1 MIAREGYSNI
11 AFVLLFGVGISVA
24 AVFYIDH
31 WISWLVYSSALLLVI
46 FILFF
51 FRDPDRAAP
60 DDENLII
67 APADGKVVLVEEVKE
82 DIYIKGKATQISI
95 FLSPLDVHVNRL
107 PASGTIEY
115 VKYHPGV
122 YLMAWDE
129 RASSMNER
137 ADFGLKHRSGV
148 KIFFRQITGFLAR
161 RIVYH
166 ISEAERVKAGN
177 RFGMMKFGSRMD
189 VLVPEGVEVHVKKGD
204 RTVAGEST
212 LAKIKTAGDTKN
224 IDDQFPVSN
233 IQYPASRI

>member
-11 AFVLLFGVGISVA
+11 AFVLLLSIGISLLA
-24 AVFYIDH
+24 GLYINH
-31 WISWLVYSSALLLVI
+31 WTAYLIYAIALLLVV

-51 FRDPDRAAP
+51 FRDPDRVTP
-60 DDENLII
+60 DDDSLII
-67 APADGKVVLVEEVKE
+67 SPADGKVVMVREVEE

-95 FLSPLDVHVNRL
+95 FLSPMNVHVNRV

-137 ADFGLKHRSGV
+137 ADFGLKLNSGL

-161 RIVYH
+161 RIVYS
-166 ISEAERVKAGN
+166 ITETDRVKAGS

-189 VLVPEGVEVHVKKGD
+189 VLVPEEVQVMVREGD
-204 RTVAGEST
+204 HTVAGESI
-212 LAKIKTAGDTKN
+212 LGKIKVSDNTQN
-224 IDDQFPVSN
+224 QFSETN
-233 IQYPASRI
+233 SQTSASS

>member
-11 AFVLLFGVGISVA
+11 AFVVVFGIAISILGGL
-24 AVFYIDH
+24 YIEH
-31 WISWLVYSSALLLVI
+31 WIVNGIYALSLALVV

-51 FRDPDRAAP
+51 FRDPDRETP
-60 DDENLII
+60 DDDSLII
-67 APADGKVVLVEEVKE
+67 SPADGKVVMVKEVDE
-82 DIYIKGKATQISI
+82 DIYMKSKAIQISI
-95 FLSPLDVHVNRL
+95 FLSPLNVHVNRV

-137 ADFGLKHRSGV
+137 ADFGLKLNSGI

-161 RIVYH
+161 RIVYS
-166 ISEAERVKAGN
+166 ITEQDEVKAGS

-189 VLVPEGVEVHVKKGD
+189 VLVPGEVEVSVKEGD
-204 RTVAGEST
+204 RTVAGESV
-212 LAKIKTAGDTKN
+212 LGRIKKPERGEKSYSESQSQTS
-224 IDDQFPVSN
+224 VS
-233 IQYPASRI
+233 SE

>member
-11 AFVLLFGVGISVA
+11 AFVLLLSIGMSVLTG
-24 AVFYIDH
+24 FYIDH
-31 WISWLVYSSALLLVI
+31 WIAYLIYAVALLLVI

-51 FRDPDRAAP
+51 FRDPDRVTP
-60 DDENLII
+60 EDDSLII
-67 APADGKVVLVEEVKE
+67 SPADGKVVMVKEVEEE
-82 DIYIKGKATQISI
+82 IYLKGKATQISI
-95 FLSPLDVHVNRL
+95 FLSPMNVHVNRV

-137 ADFGLKHRSGV
+137 ADFGLKLNSGL

-161 RIVYH
+161 RIVYS
-166 ISEAERVKAGN
+166 ITETDRVKAGN

-189 VLVPEGVEVHVKKGD
+189 VLVPEEVQVMVREGD
-204 RTVAGEST
+204 HTVAGESI
-212 LAKIKTAGDTKN
+212 LGKIETSATTQN
-224 IDDQFPVSN
+224 QFSETN
-233 IQYPASRI
+233 SQTSATG

>member
-11 AFVLLFGVGISVA
+11 AFVLLFGLAASITAGFFAPPWLAYSVYFL
-24 AVFYIDH
+24 AVV
-31 WISWLVYSSALLLVI
+31 LVV

-51 FRDPDRAAP
+51 FRDPERVSP
-60 DDENLII
+60 DNEQLILS
-67 APADGKVVLVEEVKE
+67 PADGKVVQVQEVEEN
-82 DIYIKGKATQISI
+82 IYIKGKATQISI
-95 FLSPLDVHVNRL
+95 FLSPLDVHVNRV
-107 PASGTIEY
+107 PASGIIEY

-137 ADFGLKHRSGV
+137 ADFGLMHDSGI

-166 ISEAERVKAGN
+166 IKEGDSVQGGV

-189 VLVPEGVEVHVKKGD
+189 VLLPEGVSVKVQKGD
-204 RTVAGEST
+204 KTVAGESI
-212 LAKIKTAGDTKN
+212 LGKIRISADTDPRNRASNTAAG
-224 IDDQFPVSN
+224 
-233 IQYPASRI
+233 A

>member
-11 AFVLLFGVGISVA
+11 AFVLLVGIGISLLA
-24 AVFYIDH
+24 GLYIDH
-31 WISWLVYSSALLLVI
+31 WSVYLVYILAAVFAI

-51 FRDPDRAAP
+51 FRDPDRITP
-60 DDENLII
+60 DDESLII
-67 APADGKVVLVEEVKE
+67 SPADGTVVQVKEVEEE
-82 DIYIKGKATQISI
+82 IYIKEKATQISI

-137 ADFGLKHRSGV
+137 ADFGLKHPAGI

-161 RIVYH
+161 RIVYS
-166 ISEAERVKAGN
+166 ITEADRVKAGN

-189 VLVPEGVEVHVKKGD
+189 ILVPKEVEVRVKEGD
-204 RTVAGEST
+204 KTIAGESILGKIAISDNTESQT
-212 LAKIKTAGDTKN
+212 LKTNTQPTATG
-224 IDDQFPVSN
+224 
-233 IQYPASRI
+233 

>member
-11 AFVLLFGVGISVA
+11 AFVVVFGIAISILGGL
-24 AVFYIDH
+24 YIEH
-31 WISWLVYSSALLLVI
+31 WIVNGIYALSLALVV

-51 FRDPDRAAP
+51 FRDPDRETP
-60 DDENLII
+60 DDDSLII
-67 APADGKVVLVEEVKE
+67 SPADGKVVMVKEVEE
-82 DIYIKGKATQISI
+82 DIYMKSKAIQISI
-95 FLSPLDVHVNRL
+95 FLSPLNVHVNRV

-137 ADFGLKHRSGV
+137 ADFGLKLNSGI

-161 RIVYH
+161 RIVYS
-166 ISEAERVKAGN
+166 ITEQDEVKAGS

-189 VLVPEGVEVHVKKGD
+189 VLVPGEVEVSVKEGD
-204 RTVAGEST
+204 RTVAGESV
-212 LAKIKTAGDTKN
+212 LGRIKKPKRGEKSYSESQSQTS
-224 IDDQFPVSN
+224 VS
-233 IQYPASRI
+233 SE

>member
-11 AFVLLFGVGISVA
+11 AFVVVFGIAISILGGL
-24 AVFYIDH
+24 YIEH
-31 WISWLVYSSALLLVI
+31 WIVNGIYALSLALVV

-51 FRDPDRAAP
+51 FRDPDRETP
-60 DDENLII
+60 DDDSLII
-67 APADGKVVLVEEVKE
+67 SPADGKVVMVKEVDE
-82 DIYIKGKATQISI
+82 DIYMKSKAIQISI
-95 FLSPLDVHVNRL
+95 FLSPLNVHVNRV

-137 ADFGLKHRSGV
+137 ADFGLKLNSGI

-161 RIVYH
+161 RIVYS
-166 ISEAERVKAGN
+166 ITERDEVKAGS

-189 VLVPEGVEVHVKKGD
+189 VLVPGEVEVSVKEGD
-204 RTVAGEST
+204 RTVAGESV
-212 LAKIKTAGDTKN
+212 LGRIKKPKRGEKSYSESQSQTS
-224 IDDQFPVSN
+224 VS
-233 IQYPASRI
+233 SE

>member
-11 AFVLLFGVGISVA
+11 AFVLLLSIGISVLA
-24 AVFYIDH
+24 GLYINH
-31 WISWLVYSSALLLVI
+31 WIAYLIYAIALLLVI
-46 FILFF
+46 FIFFF
-51 FRDPDRAAP
+51 FRDPDRVTP
-60 DDENLII
+60 EDDSLII
-67 APADGKVVLVEEVKE
+67 SPADGKVVMVKEVEE

-95 FLSPLDVHVNRL
+95 FLSPMNVHINRV

-137 ADFGLKHRSGV
+137 ADFGLKLNSGL

-161 RIVYH
+161 RIVYS
-166 ISEAERVKAGN
+166 ITETDRVKAGS

-189 VLVPEGVEVHVKKGD
+189 VLVPEEVQVMVREGD
-204 RTVAGEST
+204 HTVAGESI
-212 LAKIKTAGDTKN
+212 LGKIEISGNTQN
-224 IDDQFPVSN
+224 QFSETN
-233 IQYPASRI
+233 SQISASS

>member
-11 AFVLLFGVGISVA
+11 AFVVVFGIAISILGGL
-24 AVFYIDH
+24 YIEH
-31 WISWLVYSSALLLVI
+31 WIVNGIYALSLALVV

-51 FRDPDRAAP
+51 FRDPDRETP
-60 DDENLII
+60 DDDSLII
-67 APADGKVVLVEEVKE
+67 SPADGKVVMVKEVEE
-82 DIYIKGKATQISI
+82 DIYMKSKAIQISI
-95 FLSPLDVHVNRL
+95 FLSPLNVHVNRV

-137 ADFGLKHRSGV
+137 ADFGLKLNSGI

-161 RIVYH
+161 RIVYS
-166 ISEAERVKAGN
+166 ITEQDEVKAGS

-189 VLVPEGVEVHVKKGD
+189 VLVPGEVEVSVKEGD
-204 RTVAGEST
+204 RTVAGESV
-212 LAKIKTAGDTKN
+212 LGRIKKPERGEKSYSESQSQTS
-224 IDDQFPVSN
+224 VS
-233 IQYPASRI
+233 SE

>member
-11 AFVLLFGVGISVA
+11 TFVLFFGLAASITAGFFAPPWLAYSVYFL
-24 AVFYIDH
+24 AVV
-31 WISWLVYSSALLLVI
+31 LVV

-51 FRDPDRAAP
+51 FRDPERVSP
-60 DDENLII
+60 DNEQLILS
-67 APADGKVVLVEEVKE
+67 PADGKVVQVQEVEEN
-82 DIYIKGKATQISI
+82 IYIKGKATQVSI
-95 FLSPLDVHVNRL
+95 FLSPLDVHVNRV
-107 PASGTIEY
+107 PASGIIKY

-137 ADFGLKHRSGV
+137 ADFGLMHDSGI

-166 ISEAERVKAGN
+166 IKEGDSVQGGD

-189 VLVPEGVEVHVKKGD
+189 VLLPEGVSVKVQKGD
-204 RTVAGEST
+204 KTVAGESI
-212 LAKIKTAGDTKN
+212 LGKIQISADTDPPNRASNTAAG
-224 IDDQFPVSN
+224 
-233 IQYPASRI
+233 A

>member
-11 AFVLLFGVGISVA
+11 AFVLLLSIGISVLA
-24 AVFYIDH
+24 GLYINH
-31 WISWLVYSSALLLVI
+31 WIAYLIYAIALFLVI

-51 FRDPDRAAP
+51 FRDPDRVTP
-60 DDENLII
+60 DDDSLII
-67 APADGKVVLVEEVKE
+67 SPADGKVVMVKE
-82 DIYIKGKATQISI
+82 IEEEIYLKGKATQISI
-95 FLSPLDVHVNRL
+95 FLSPMNVHVNRV

-137 ADFGLKHRSGV
+137 ADFGLKLNSGL

-161 RIVYH
+161 RIVYS
-166 ISEAERVKAGN
+166 ITETDRVKAGD

-189 VLVPEGVEVHVKKGD
+189 VLVPEEVQVMVREGD
-204 RTVAGEST
+204 HTVAGESI
-212 LAKIKTAGDTKN
+212 LGKIEISGNTQY
-224 IDDQFPVSN
+224 QFSESN
-233 IQYPASRI
+233 SQTSASS